1 MPLVRITLFKG
12 RSATEIRAI
21 ADGVHEALVETYSVP
36 PGDRFQIIEQR
47 EPGDIIY
54 DSGYLGIERTNEI
67 VIIQIIAGHWRDTL
81 AKQALYA
88 TIANNLA
95 VNPGLRRED
104 VQIIVSS
111 NDKPDWSFGNGVA
124 SYVTST

>member
-21 ADGVHEALVETYSVP
+21 ADGVHEALVGTYSVP